1 MMNFKKMYFVLFSMV
16 GLAACEADIDLD
28 IKDATNKIVVIE
40 SLLRD
45 NTLTPSDQQL
55 IKVTQTTSYYNNN
68 DDKSVNSTTV
78 ELVDNN
84 TNTVLFAQHPNADS
98 SDYYILPANYFFTVG
113 HTYQLNVTVDEQTY
127 SAESELKFVP
137 ILDTLEFFINKI
149 QFLFA
154 SPQRPIA
161 EEDTTFDIF
170 TGFVDN
176 SEIGDYYLFNYYV
189 NGKLASVNP
198 RDKRIIGDNGFNGRF
213 QASIIQFNND
223 RAVYGDT
230 ITLEMLSSSKEVSDF
245 YDIMFTQTD
254 LSGNP
259 FAGAPPANVP
269 TNFSNGARGV
279 FQVSSASRKTV
290 IFKRNL
296 YP

>member
-1 MMNFKKMYFVLFSMV
+1 MV
-16 GLAACEADIDLD
+16 GLLSCEADIDLD
-28 IKDATNKIVVIE
+28 IKDATSKIVVIE

-45 NTLTPSDQQL
+45 NTLNPNYQQL

-68 DDKSVNSTTV
+68 DDKSVNSATV

-84 TNTVLFAQHPNADS
+84 VNSVLFTQHPNTDS
-98 SDYYILPANYFFTVG
+98 SDYYVLPANYSFTIG
-113 HTYQLNVTVDEQTY
+113 HTYQLNVTVGDQTY

-137 ILDTLEFFINKI
+137 ILDTLEFFINEI

-154 SPQRPIA
+154 SPQTPIA
-161 EEDTTFDIF
+161 EEDTVFDIF

-176 SEIGDYYLFNYYV
+176 PEIGDYYLFNYYV
-189 NGKLASVNP
+189 NGQLASVNP
-198 RDKRIIGDNGFNGRF
+198 RDKQIIPDDGFDGRV
-213 QASIIQFNND
+213 QASIIQFSND

-230 ITLEMLSSSKEVSDF
+230 ITLEMLSSSKEVYDF
-245 YDIMFTQTD
+245 YNIMFTQTD

-269 TNFSNGARGV
+269 TNFNNGARGI
-279 FQVSSASRKTV
+279 FQVSSASRNTG